1 MTKNSRDSEEGGVLN
16 EFVHEY
22 ENNVIYKLHNSN
34 IQQKFSKFSFI
45 SGEKRS
51 DFEKWDDFY
60 MYSKTRVPKLKEWF

>member
-1 MTKNSRDSEEGGVLN
+1 M
-16 EFVHEY
+16 HEY

-51 DFEKWDDFY
+51 DFEKWNNFY
-60 MYSKTRVPKLKEWF
+60 MYSKKDHEKGDSFWSLSDQVQNLSALF